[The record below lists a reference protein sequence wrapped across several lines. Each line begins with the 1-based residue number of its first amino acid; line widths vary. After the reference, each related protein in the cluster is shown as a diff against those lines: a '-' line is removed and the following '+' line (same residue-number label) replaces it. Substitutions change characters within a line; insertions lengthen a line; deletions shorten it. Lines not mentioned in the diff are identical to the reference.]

1 MRLIQS
7 MKEAE
12 LQGVELPTWYIMEF
26 KAGDAGL
33 RPSHPM
39 SEEREV
45 EKHEEMTITIASKL
59 PECAFWNLL
68 DVRDEEGVRFL
79 LVVEWLRFIQ
89 SRSQVDQEW
98 MQQS

>member
-45 EKHEEMTITIASKL
+45 EKHEK
-59 PECAFWNLL
+59 
-68 DVRDEEGVRFL
+68 
-79 LVVEWLRFIQ
+79 
-89 SRSQVDQEW
+89 
-98 MQQS
+98 